1 MKNLTRSILA
11 LGFLLLAQAAAKAE
25 EIFLQSVQSGLY
37 VTEINGTLAAA
48 TDRLDRALR
57 LDTVRLEGSRHA
69 FRDVRSG
76 SFVRAGVGQG
86 SFLATGSPHI
96 RGWET
101 FDVIRLAGRT
111 VALRS
116 VENGKFVRAGV
127 GPRSHLAAV
136 SDRASGWETFRL
148 VDARG
153 GQQDV
158 GQGEGPD
165 LGDVTGHY
173 RITHIAMDDGVLVG
187 LGQRIAGRAR
197 LEFDERG
204 IVRASIGCNAISTSI
219 SLRHGRYR
227 QDGGVAGTKMACNGP
242 GQAEAESGLIR
253 ALEASR
259 RIVQDGGALI
269 FKAANGAA
277 LMKIRSR

>member
-1 MKNLTRSILA
+1 MKNLTRSLLA

-37 VTEINGTLAAA
+37 VTEINGTLAAG

-57 LDTVRLEGSRHA
+57 LETVRLEGSRHA

-76 SFVRAGVGQG
+76 SFVRAGVRQG
-86 SFLATGSPHI
+86 RFLATGSPHI

-101 FDVIRLAGRT
+101 FDVIRLGGGT

-116 VENGKFVRAGV
+116 VQNGKFVRAGA
-127 GPRSHLAAV
+127 GQRARLAAV
-136 SDRASGWETFRL
+136 SDRAADREIFRL

-153 GQQDV
+153 GQQ
-158 GQGEGPD
+158 GTGRGEGPD
-165 LGDVTGHY
+165 LSDVAGHY
-173 RITHIAMDDGVLVG
+173 RITHIAMDDGVLVE

-219 SLRHGRYR
+219 SLRSGRYR
-227 QDGGVAGTKMACNGP
+227 PDSGVAGTKMACNGP
-242 GQAEAESGLIR
+242 GQAEAEAGLIR

-259 RIVQDGGALI
+259 RIVRDGGTLI

>member
-1 MKNLTRSILA
+1 MKILTRSILA
-11 LGFLLLAQAAAKAE
+11 LGFLLLAQTAAKAE

-57 LDTVRLEGSRHA
+57 LDTVRLEGSRIA

-86 SFLATGSPHI
+86 RFLATGSPHI
-96 RGWET
+96 SGWET

-111 VALRS
+111 LALRS
-116 VENGKFVRAGV
+116 VENGKFVRVGAGQ
-127 GPRSHLAAV
+127 RALLAAV
-136 SDRASGWETFRL
+136 SDRAAGRETFRF
-148 VDARG
+148 VEARG
-153 GQQDV
+153 GQQHA
-158 GQGEGPD
+158 GRGEGPD
-165 LGDVTGHY
+165 LGDIAGHY
-173 RITHIAMDDGVLVG
+173 RITHIAMDDGVLVE

-197 LEFDERG
+197 LEFDESG
-204 IVRASIGCNAISTSI
+204 VVRASIGCNAISTNI
-219 SLRHGRYR
+219 SLRNGRYR
-227 QDGGVAGTKMACNGP
+227 QDGGVTGTRMACIGK
-242 GQAEAESGLIR
+242 GQAEAEAGLIR

-259 RIVQDGGALI
+259 RIVRDGSTI
-269 FKAANGAA
+269 TFKAANGAE

>member
-1 MKNLTRSILA
+1 M
-11 LGFLLLAQAAAKAE
+11 
-25 EIFLQSVQSGLY
+25 QSVQSGLY
-37 VTEINGTLAAA
+37 VTEINGTLAAG

-57 LDTVRLEGSRHA
+57 LETVRLEGSRHA

-76 SFVRAGVGQG
+76 SFVAGRVSGQG
-86 SFLATGSPHI
+86 AVSRHRQPAYSRLGNLRRDPPW
-96 RGWET
+96 RGAPWRCARCRT
-101 FDVIRLAGRT
+101 ASSSAAG
-111 VALRS
+111 A
-116 VENGKFVRAGV
+116 GQRA
-127 GPRSHLAAV
+127 RLAAV
-136 SDRASGWETFRL
+136 SDRAADREIFRL

-153 GQQDV
+153 GQQ
-158 GQGEGPD
+158 GTGRGEGPD
-165 LGDVTGHY
+165 LSDVAGHY
-173 RITHIAMDDGVLVG
+173 RITHIAMDDGVLVE

-219 SLRHGRYR
+219 SLRSGRYR
-227 QDGGVAGTKMACNGP
+227 PDSGVAGTKMACNGP
-242 GQAEAESGLIR
+242 GQAEAEAGLIR

-259 RIVQDGGALI
+259 RIVRDGGTLI